1 LEWNFPF
8 RFDKPRERGNGW
20 FLGKQGE
27 QRHVTG
33 IFLLNLSN
41 QLGTVSRQKQ
51 ISLFPLMLLKKLEEK
66 SPHDR
71 PLVPVVQL

>member
-1 LEWNFPF
+1 
-8 RFDKPRERGNGW
+8 
-20 FLGKQGE
+20 
-27 QRHVTG
+27 
-33 IFLLNLSN
+33 LSN